1 MAEIRLDTGEDWSV
15 PSAGGEACLLVAELQ
30 HRIKNLHAVVHAL
43 AYHSLKGDL
52 PLAEAREIF
61 IGRLEALARA
71 DQRFINAAWT
81 GTSLNDLVHSELKP
95 YSGRVKIEGPDVTL
109 DARGAQNFALA
120 LHELATNASK
130 YGALYGSNGTV
141 SIGWVVTADANGGL
155 LKFSWREHGGPP
167 VTVPKK
173 TGFGTSLVRATL
185 GAGRFEYSAEGL
197 TYEANIPYAMVAQS
211 RDTRQSPTKEG
222 KVE

>member
-1 MAEIRLDTGEDWSV
+1 MAEIRLDMGGDWSG
-15 PSAGGEACLLVAELQ
+15 PSAGEEACLLVAELQ

-71 DQRFINAAWT
+71 DQRLISAAWK
-81 GTSLNDLVHSELKP
+81 GTRLGDLVRSELKP
-95 YSGRVKIEGPDVTL
+95 YAGRVKIEGPNVTL
-109 DARGAQNFALA
+109 DARGAQGFALA

-130 YGALYGSNGTV
+130 YGALDGSDGTI
-141 SIGWVVTADANGGL
+141 SIGWVVTAVANGGL

-167 VTVPKK
+167 VTAPKK

-185 GAGRFEYSAEGL
+185 GGGRFEYSAEGL
-197 TYEANIPYAMVAQS
+197 TYEANIPYAMVTQNQGA
-211 RDTRQSPTKEG
+211 PAKEG
-222 KVE
+222 MAE